1 MNKELKNK
9 KIKNLF
15 VVDWKNTSAEQIE
28 SLLTQANLAST
39 YDWSFYNCHSK
50 NYTHIGIVN
59 RYFSYLLAVFYILK
73 NRKKYANIIIWQQM
87 IGMLLCFL
95 PKVYSTPKIIITTLL
110 YSPSRVKHGS
120 FRLFLLKK
128 ALKNADALLY
138 FSKSMADDVKT
149 VYPKYKYK
157 VFSTYL
163 PITNIVDRG
172 NTYLD
177 IGFKNTDFQRASVF
191 SGGLSDRDFETLI
204 KAFTNT
210 NVPVTIVCTQ
220 RHIFKNPL
228 LITSN
233 FNIVRN
239 VSEREYF
246 SLALS
251 SNIVVITLENKY
263 SSCGQLL
270 FTFCMKN
277 GIPIIATD
285 CYGTRDYITN
295 NENGILIPV
304 KDDKAILSAYNKL
317 ITEPFFRESL
327 IKKSQQIAKKMT
339 FSNYLYKID
348 SIIRKL

>member
-1 MNKELKNK
+1 
-9 KIKNLF
+9 
-15 VVDWKNTSAEQIE
+15 
-28 SLLTQANLAST
+28 
-39 YDWSFYNCHSK
+39 
-50 NYTHIGIVN
+50 
-59 RYFSYLLAVFYILK
+59 
-73 NRKKYANIIIWQQM
+73 M
-87 IGMLLCFL
+87 IGMLLCFV
-95 PKVYSTPKIIITTLL
+95 PKYYSTPKIIITTLL
-110 YSPSRVKHGS
+110 YSPARVKQGS
-120 FRLFLLKK
+120 FKRLLLNR

-138 FSKSMADDVKT
+138 FSKSMTNDVQT
-149 VYPKYKYK
+149 VYPEYKDK

-163 PITNIVDRG
+163 PITNIVNRD
-172 NTYLD
+172 NYYLGKEPRN
-177 IGFKNTDFQRASVF
+177 IDFQRASVF

-251 SNIVVITLENKY
+251 SSIVIITLENEY
-263 SSCGQLL
+263 SSCGQIL

-304 KDDKAILSAYNKL
+304 KDDKAILNAYNKL

-327 IKKSQQIAKKMT
+327 IEKSQQIAKRMT
-339 FSNYLYKID
+339 FSNYLSKID
-348 SIIRKL
+348 SIIQKL

>member
-1 MNKELKNK
+1 MNKELNNK

-15 VVDWKNTSAEQIE
+15 VVDWKNTSPAEIE
-28 SLLTQANLAST
+28 SLLTQSSLT
-39 YDWSFYNCHSK
+39 GPYDWSFYNCHTK
-50 NYTHIGIVN
+50 NYKHIGFVN
-59 RYFSYLLAVFYILK
+59 RYFSYLLAVIYILK
-73 NRKKYANIIIWQQM
+73 NRKKYKNIIIWQQM
-87 IGMLLCFL
+87 IGMLLCFV
-95 PKVYSTPKIIITTLL
+95 PKYYSTPKIIITTLL
-110 YSPSRVKHGS
+110 YSPARVKQGS
-120 FRLFLLKK
+120 FKRLLLNK

-138 FSKSMADDVKT
+138 FSKSMTNDVKT
-149 VYPKYKYK
+149 VYPKYKDK

-163 PITNIVDRG
+163 PITNIVDRD
-172 NTYLD
+172 NTYLG
-177 IGFKNTDFQRASVF
+177 IGAKNTDFHSASVF

-251 SNIVVITLENKY
+251 SNIVIITLENEY

-327 IKKSQQIAKKMT
+327 IKKSQQIAKRMT
-339 FSNYLYKID
+339 FSNYLSKID
-348 SIIRKL
+348 SIIQKL